1 MFFEFI
7 KAMTSE
13 DWSIFLATT
22 LAYVFIA
29 IGIIKDNGKGQSAF
43 SWFLWLILDVI
54 LFLSILDGDGKSI
67 FMLAPSMLGSL
78 VISILLFLCRKKK
91 KIILKDWEW
100 INIFLISITAIV
112 WQLSKDPNT
121 AITFGVAAQVLAGVE
136 LSIESWTNPTPGWT
150 TLGYLMFIA
159 SCILSLTIEGNAF
172 THFTIQNHLFPS
184 MLGLQTVVDTIPL
197 ILKTFKKK

>member
-1 MFFEFI
+1 
-7 KAMTSE
+7 
-13 DWSIFLATT
+13 
-22 LAYVFIA
+22 
-29 IGIIKDNGKGQSAF
+29 
-43 SWFLWLILDVI
+43 VI

-100 INIFLISITAIV
+100 INIFLISVTAIV

-197 ILKTFKKK
+197 ILKTFKKKQ